1 MKNKILNKIIFII
14 LILTNFVLAEDFRI
28 ESSVINI
35 SENGNLVK
43 SSEGVKIISNNGIII
58 EGEKSIYDK
67 KKITIEV
74 FGKVKVNDKIKQ
86 IEINAD
92 KIVYDKL
99 NDVLTSDGKV
109 KVNDKI
115 KQIEINADK
124 IVYDKLNDVLG
135 SKGKTNLNL
144 KEKYKIN
151 SKNLTFNQK
160 ESLIYSNNKSSISDN
175 IGNNFSV
182 DAFKFDLIKNQISAK
197 KIEVF
202 DNKNNKYYVE
212 NSIINLKT
220 NEILGKDINILFDN
234 PLFGNENNEPRLKGR
249 SVISDDEKT
258 TVYKGI
264 FTTCKKREKNKCPPW
279 SISADVVTHKKKEK
293 LIHYKNAWLEVY
305 DKPIVYFPY
314 FFHPDPT
321 VKRQSGFLFPKFQNS
336 NNSGQSLQIPY
347 YKVISQNKDL
357 TITPRLFIDDKIL
370 VQNEYRQVEK
380 NSNFISDFSFLVED
394 NSSKSHIFSNF
405 KSAKNN
411 NIHSLQ
417 LQAVNGDKY
426 LKSEKIKSPLILDS
440 STLNTYYSF
449 ERNKNNE
456 IFKIE
461 FEIFEDTAKQKSDRY
476 EYIYPNFTFEKQFN
490 LENLNTLKLHSH
502 GFQKK
507 FNTNVYEGIFVN
519 DLEYSSNESIFYN
532 GLSGRY
538 KTLLRNVNT
547 DSKNSSI
554 YKAETSTKLFG
565 LFVYDLKLPLI
576 KEDKKYK
583 NLLTPILSAR
593 YSPTETVNIK
603 NNDDNERIDYQSI
616 FTVDRLGYSEIVE
629 GGQSLT
635 LGIEYQKQNKSQNLN
650 ILEFEIA
657 QIIRDKKNLDLPS
670 INSLNQTRSDIIGS
684 IEINPSKFFDMG
696 YEFSIDNNLETTNFN
711 LLKTSLKTNNFV
723 TSFEF
728 LEENNEIGN
737 NSYLSNKT
745 TFNFNENNNL
755 TFKTSENLDKNITEY
770 YNLIY
775 EYKNDCLAAAI
786 EYDKQ
791 YYSDESLKPEENI
804 LFSIKI
810 IPFGNI
816 KTPSITK

>member
-14 LILTNFVLAEDFRI
+14 LIFTNFVLAEDFKI

-58 EGEKSIYDK
+58 EGENSIYHK

-99 NDVLTSDGKV
+99 NDVLS
-109 KVNDKI
+109 
-115 KQIEINADK
+115 
-124 IVYDKLNDVLG
+124 

-144 KEKYKIN
+144 KEKYEIN

-160 ESLIYSNNKSSISDN
+160 ENLIYSNNKSSISDN

-220 NEILGKDINILFDN
+220 NEILGKDIDILFDN

-305 DKPIVYFPY
+305 DKPIIYFPL

-405 KSAKNN
+405 KSRKNN
-411 NIHSLQ
+411 DIHSLQ
-417 LQAVNGDKY
+417 LQAVNGDTY
-426 LKSEKIKSPLILDS
+426 LKSEKIKSPLILDN

-449 ERNKNNE
+449 ERNKKNE

-490 LENLNTLKLHSH
+490 LENLNTLKLNSH

-519 DLEYSSNESIFYN
+519 DLEYSSNDSIFYN

-554 YKAETSTKLFG
+554 YKAETSTKFFG

-576 KEDKKYK
+576 KEDKEYK

-603 NNDDNERIDYQSI
+603 NNDNERVDYQSI
-616 FTVDRLGYSEIVE
+616 YNVDRLGYSEIVE

-670 INSLNQTRSDIIGS
+670 INGLNQTRSDIIGN
-684 IEINPSKFFDMG
+684 IEINPSKFFDIG

-711 LLKTSLKTNNFV
+711 LLKNILKTNNFV

-737 NSYLSNKT
+737 NSYLSNET

>member
-14 LILTNFVLAEDFRI
+14 LILTNFVLAEDFKI

-58 EGEKSIYDK
+58 EGENSIYHK
-67 KKITIEV
+67 TKITIEV

-99 NDVLTSDGKV
+99 NDVLS
-109 KVNDKI
+109 
-115 KQIEINADK
+115 
-124 IVYDKLNDVLG
+124 

-144 KEKYKIN
+144 KEKYEIN

-160 ESLIYSNNKSSISDN
+160 ENLIYSNNKSSISDN

-220 NEILGKDINILFDN
+220 NEILGKDIDILFDN

-305 DKPIVYFPY
+305 DKPIIYFPY

-405 KSAKNN
+405 KSRKNN
-411 NIHSLQ
+411 DIHSLQ
-417 LQAVNGDKY
+417 LQAVNGDTY
-426 LKSEKIKSPLILDS
+426 LKSEKIKSPLILDN

-449 ERNKNNE
+449 ERNKKNE

-490 LENLNTLKLHSH
+490 LENLNTLKLNSH

-519 DLEYSSNESIFYN
+519 DLEYSSNDSIFYN

-576 KEDKKYK
+576 KEDKEYK

-603 NNDDNERIDYQSI
+603 NNDNERVDYQSI
-616 FTVDRLGYSEIVE
+616 YNVDRLGYSEIVE

-670 INSLNQTRSDIIGS
+670 INGLNQTRSDIIGN
-684 IEINPSKFFDMG
+684 IEINPSKFFDIG

-711 LLKTSLKTNNFV
+711 LLKTSLKTNNFI